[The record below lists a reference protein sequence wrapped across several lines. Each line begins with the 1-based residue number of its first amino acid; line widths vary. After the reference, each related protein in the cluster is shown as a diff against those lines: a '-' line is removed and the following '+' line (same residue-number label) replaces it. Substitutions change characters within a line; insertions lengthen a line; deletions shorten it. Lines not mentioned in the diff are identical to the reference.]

1 MSQIRVN
8 HLTFA
13 YEGSFDNIFENVSF
27 SIDTDWKL
35 GFIGRNGKGKSTFLN
50 LLMGKYEYTGSI
62 TSNAVFDYFPY
73 DISEEKWELPAAEFV
88 EKFKVNLELWRVYAE
103 LLKLQADAEIMYRP
117 WKTLSFGEQTK
128 VMLAV
133 LFSGENDFLLID
145 EPTNHLD
152 DESRKIVKR
161 YLASKKGFILVSH
174 DRDLLDACVDHVLV
188 LNRSTIEVQAGNF
201 SSWWENKEK
210 KDNFAVAE
218 NEKHKKEISKL
229 NEAAKRVRNWSE
241 KSENSKIGFDPIKEN
256 DRSISTRAYIGS
268 KTKKMQA
275 RVKQMEQRI
284 QTEIAE
290 KEGLLVDLEQP
301 IDLKLNPLTHH
312 KEVLVSAYQYGLRYQ
327 DADKM
332 LFENQT
338 FEIRNGDRLFISGK
352 NGSGKTSL
360 IKAILGETKNLLEQ
374 GDLRIASGI
383 EISYINQDTSYLR
396 GTVHS
401 FCTEHQLEES
411 LLCSIL
417 RQLDIGREQF
427 AKNLEEYSEG
437 QKKKVVIAAS
447 LLKPAHLYIWD
458 EPLNYIDVFSRM
470 QLENLIL
477 KYQPTMLVVDH
488 DVRFR
493 EKIATKTVWL

>member
-1 MSQIRVN
+1 
-8 HLTFA
+8 
-13 YEGSFDNIFENVSF
+13 
-27 SIDTDWKL
+27 
-35 GFIGRNGKGKSTFLN
+35 
-50 LLMGKYEYTGSI
+50 
-62 TSNAVFDYFPY
+62 
-73 DISEEKWELPAAEFV
+73 
-88 EKFKVNLELWRVYAE
+88 
-103 LLKLQADAEIMYRP
+103 
-117 WKTLSFGEQTK
+117 
-128 VMLAV
+128 
-133 LFSGENDFLLID
+133 
-145 EPTNHLD
+145 
-152 DESRKIVKR
+152 
-161 YLASKKGFILVSH
+161 
-174 DRDLLDACVDHVLV
+174 
-188 LNRSTIEVQAGNF
+188 
-201 SSWWENKEK
+201 
-210 KDNFAVAE
+210 
-218 NEKHKKEISKL
+218 
-229 NEAAKRVRNWSE
+229 
-241 KSENSKIGFDPIKEN
+241 
-256 DRSISTRAYIGS
+256 
-268 KTKKMQA
+268 
-275 RVKQMEQRI
+275 MEQRI

-301 IDLKLNPLTHH
+301 IDLKLNPLTYH

-360 IKAILGETKNLLEQ
+360 IKAILGETENLLEQ

-383 EISYINQDTSYLR
+383 EISYINQDTSHLR

-401 FCTEHQLEES
+401 FCMEHQLEES
-411 LLCSIL
+411 LFCSIL

-437 QKKKVVIAAS
+437 QKKKVVISAS

-477 KYQPTMLVVDH
+477 RYQPTMLMVDH

>member
-1 MSQIRVN
+1 
-8 HLTFA
+8 
-13 YEGSFDNIFENVSF
+13 
-27 SIDTDWKL
+27 
-35 GFIGRNGKGKSTFLN
+35 
-50 LLMGKYEYTGSI
+50 
-62 TSNAVFDYFPY
+62 
-73 DISEEKWELPAAEFV
+73 
-88 EKFKVNLELWRVYAE
+88 
-103 LLKLQADAEIMYRP
+103 
-117 WKTLSFGEQTK
+117 
-128 VMLAV
+128 
-133 LFSGENDFLLID
+133 
-145 EPTNHLD
+145 
-152 DESRKIVKR
+152 
-161 YLASKKGFILVSH
+161 
-174 DRDLLDACVDHVLV
+174 
-188 LNRSTIEVQAGNF
+188 
-201 SSWWENKEK
+201 
-210 KDNFAVAE
+210 
-218 NEKHKKEISKL
+218 
-229 NEAAKRVRNWSE
+229 
-241 KSENSKIGFDPIKEN
+241 
-256 DRSISTRAYIGS
+256 
-268 KTKKMQA
+268 
-275 RVKQMEQRI
+275 MEQRI

-360 IKAILGETKNLLEQ
+360 IKAILGEKENFLEQ

-383 EISYINQDTSYLR
+383 EISYINQDTSHLR
-396 GTVHS
+396 GTMHS
-401 FCTEHQLEES
+401 FCMEHQLEES